1 MKRLKIQERGKW
13 TTSYPNENDCL
24 KREEKQIFLRQLCV
38 NRCYTQLEKWKG
50 KQREKPTDT
59 VGRELLHART

>member
-24 KREEKQIFLRQLCV
+24 RREENKIFLRQLCV
-38 NRCYTQLEKWKG
+38 NRCYT
-50 KQREKPTDT
+50 
-59 VGRELLHART
+59 